1 MSSLSPCSTDSI
13 SISSCLLSRY
23 VLIITIFG
31 VFYLLVVPIVSIW
44 FTGRDLFSVGEVLT
58 SLVWGEEYYFQILPH

>member
-1 MSSLSPCSTDSI
+1 M
-13 SISSCLLSRY
+13 SRY

-44 FTGRDLFSVGEVLT
+44 FTGRDLFSVGEVMT
-58 SLVWGEEYYFQILPH
+58 SFVWGGEVLFPNSTTIITIDRTTTATATWTW

>member
-1 MSSLSPCSTDSI
+1 M
-13 SISSCLLSRY
+13 SRY

-44 FTGRDLFSVGEVLT
+44 FTGRDLFSVGEVRR
-58 SLVWGEEYYFQILPH
+58 SLVWGNIIIISITS

>member
-1 MSSLSPCSTDSI
+1 M
-13 SISSCLLSRY
+13 SRY

-58 SLVWGEEYYFQILPH
+58 SLVWGGELL

>member
-1 MSSLSPCSTDSI
+1 MSTVY
-13 SISSCLLSRY
+13 SCVSRY

-44 FTGRDLFSVGEVLT
+44 FTGRDLFSVGEVRR
-58 SLVWGEEYYFQILPH
+58 SLVWGNIIINSIT